1 MLSESHCKYCER
13 SEKEESIF
21 MADHENVVLDP
32 PRPWKEEQNFDSG
45 KKKKGRQNI
54 MVWKF
59 TCTNFGGTGRN
70 SIRERRS

>member
-45 KKKKGRQNI
+45 KKKKRKTKYHGVEVH
-54 MVWKF
+54 MY
-59 TCTNFGGTGRN
+59 
-70 SIRERRS
+70 